1 MGTKSCCS
9 LLAYINILKELL
21 LSCLRD
27 KAKIAPF
34 SKLSNFYFGLR
45 HPRANPQARQRSE
58 NPTPGATRMCESPGV
73 ARAVGQAWN
82 CLSKGNKRSSTPQSF
97 ICNQLSTYSLKLK
110 SYDRTQI
117 ILCISTKWLGPQ
129 SIITTKRFTG
139 RFSLSVVHC
148 LLSVGLYLLLTRY

>member
-1 MGTKSCCS
+1 M
-9 LLAYINILKELL
+9 LLTSSIYKHMKRAATQFTL
-21 LSCLRD
+21 
-27 KAKIAPF
+27 F

-73 ARAVGQAWN
+73 ARGVGQAWN
-82 CLSKGNKRSSTPQSF
+82 CLSKGNKRSSTPQNF

-117 ILCISTKWLGPQ
+117 ILFIVYLQNDWAH
-129 SIITTKRFTG
+129 
-139 RFSLSVVHC
+139 SLSLQQQDSLEDSHC
-148 LLSVGLYLLLTRY
+148 QLSIVFCHLVFTCY